1 MKRKAAL
8 SIITAAFLIGVAACG
23 NGNINS
29 SGAAASNENS
39 ALQQSDAAENST
51 RKTSATEENADTE
64 DASTENNADSNTD
77 TEESAQNAQEQKTPR
92 GLHLRILQNI
102 SSSFAVARVDG
113 LRILP
118 LIPTVISVVNIMIPI
133 WELPGTA
140 MKTEPCI

>member
-1 MKRKAAL
+1 MQTVIQTQRR
-8 SIITAAFLIGVAACG
+8 VP
-23 NGNINS
+23 
-29 SGAAASNENS
+29 
-39 ALQQSDAAENST
+39 
-51 RKTSATEENADTE
+51 KT
-64 DASTENNADSNTD
+64 
-77 TEESAQNAQEQKTPR
+77 AQEQKTPR

>member
-77 TEESAQNAQEQKTPR
+77 TEESAQN
-92 GLHLRILQNI
+92 
-102 SSSFAVARVDG
+102 
-113 LRILP
+113 
-118 LIPTVISVVNIMIPI
+118 
-133 WELPGTA
+133 GTGWSTKNTA
-140 MKTEPCI
+140 NWRKNMKKREMKNFCRNWRNVGE

>member
-64 DASTENNADSNTD
+64 DASTENRRVPKT
-77 TEESAQNAQEQKTPR
+77 AQEQKTPR

>member
-77 TEESAQNAQEQKTPR
+77 TEESAQNAF
-92 GLHLRILQNI
+92 G
-102 SSSFAVARVDG
+102 
-113 LRILP
+113 ILP
-118 LIPTVISVVNIMIPI
+118 AIVIY
-133 WELPGTA
+133 
-140 MKTEPCI
+140 PCAASSLFIAFTSL

>member
-1 MKRKAAL
+1 M
-8 SIITAAFLIGVAACG
+8 AACG

-77 TEESAQNAQEQKTPR
+77 TEESAQNGTGTENTEGLTFADHPFPGAHGIFPAARHGSMSSCSSISDAEKTACT
-92 GLHLRILQNI
+92 GG
-102 SSSFAVARVDG
+102 FV
-113 LRILP
+113 
-118 LIPTVISVVNIMIPI
+118 
-133 WELPGTA
+133 
-140 MKTEPCI
+140 

>member
-1 MKRKAAL
+1 LKRKAAL

-77 TEESAQNAQEQKTPR
+77 TEESAQNGTRTEKT
-92 GLHLRILQNI
+92 
-102 SSSFAVARVDG
+102 D
-113 LRILP
+113 
-118 LIPTVISVVNIMIPI
+118 
-133 WELPGTA
+133 
-140 MKTEPCI
+140 

>member
-77 TEESAQNAQEQKTPR
+77 TEERDRK
-92 GLHLRILQNI
+92 
-102 SSSFAVARVDG
+102 
-113 LRILP
+113 
-118 LIPTVISVVNIMIPI
+118 SVV
-133 WELPGTA
+133 
-140 MKTEPCI
+140 

>member
-77 TEESAQNAQEQKTPR
+77 TEESAQNGTGTENTISLAYFFRYFSICCSVRDVKSSSPIPTTKRCRRQCHTA
-92 GLHLRILQNI
+92 LRIHL
-102 SSSFAVARVDG
+102 SWHGS
-113 LRILP
+113 
-118 LIPTVISVVNIMIPI
+118 
-133 WELPGTA
+133 
-140 MKTEPCI
+140 

>member
-77 TEESAQNAQEQKTPR
+77 TEESAQNGTGTENTE
-92 GLHLRILQNI
+92 GLT
-102 SSSFAVARVDG
+102 FADLAEYQFCLLYTSD
-113 LRILP
+113 
-118 LIPTVISVVNIMIPI
+118 
-133 WELPGTA
+133 A
-140 MKTEPCI
+140 ADD